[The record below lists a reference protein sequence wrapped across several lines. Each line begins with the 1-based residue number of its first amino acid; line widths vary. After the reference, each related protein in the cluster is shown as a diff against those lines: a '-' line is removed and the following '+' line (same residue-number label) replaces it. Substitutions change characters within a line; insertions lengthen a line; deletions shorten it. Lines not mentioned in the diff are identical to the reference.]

1 MLRAGSHPTH
11 SKIAHRGSASR
22 KTLRK
27 VEIWYVR
34 QVDHDAHTPP
44 FNTPG
49 VNPQTYGQPEGHRSP
64 PYLPYTQPLGQPC
77 PWRCLKRCP
86 RELRAAGL
94 LTPLRLMAPWLTA
107 PTVTGG
113 TLDHNYHRCP
123 AFQPQN
129 KAERMT
135 GFVDSPQ
142 TPLKQWQ
149 EHNLDEA

>member
-11 SKIAHRGSASR
+11 SKMANRGSASR

-44 FNTPG
+44 FW
-49 VNPQTYGQPEGHRSP
+49 GQPPNIWATRGP
-64 PYLPYTQPLGQPC
+64 PLTTYLPYTQPLGQPC

-94 LTPLRLMAPWLTA
+94 LTPLRLMAPWLTV